1 MSESGDPP
9 PSSILSCDFSA
20 SGDVGDAP
28 FAFETDHEALRSNAD
43 YAALLRAMAALQ
55 AQKMQAVRDR
65 EKLIEARD
73 EALAD
78 PIAFVKRLQA
88 GEHLELP
95 GKQKVA
101 ELPDIEWE
109 KYRVVAA
116 DEAVRLRPDT
126 RHAPTPSSSSN
137 SSSTRVVDGQY
148 FVRGRAFDEKKP
160 VTFNQPW
167 TPEEQRRLEELLVQF
182 PSEDV
187 EMERWKKIA
196 TALGNRTPIQVQS
209 RTQKYFL
216 KLQKAGMPVPGRVG
230 KTSKRYVRHNTSGR
244 ATNHASKKYGLIG
257 QKNSTFFPS
266 LAPDVKMEDDD
277 ADNDY
282 DADFYSNNDT
292 VTTDRPAVLNDAY
305 YLEDEDVSD
314 EEDVP
319 VENRDTDDY
328 RELMWLKRIRR
339 EKELE
344 QNWGGVTVHAGFR
357 CDGCDVEPI
366 VGSRFQCSECLH
378 PDTVD
383 FCCDCAP
390 KGLAVGSN
398 HKKTHILKPVRR
410 KKTTADNIGA
420 DKEYGAAARSYLDP
434 NFMK

>member
-1 MSESGDPP
+1 MSESGDPL
-9 PSSILSCDFSA
+9 PSSILSCDYSA
-20 SGDVGDAP
+20 TGDSSVADEP

-73 EALAD
+73 KALAD
-78 PIAFVKRLQA
+78 PIAFVKKLQA
-88 GEHLELP
+88 GEQLDLP
-95 GKQKVA
+95 GKQKIV

-116 DEAVRLRPDT
+116 DEAVRPRPDT
-126 RHAPTPSSSSN
+126 RYAQTSSSSN
-137 SSSTRVVDGQY
+137 TSSTRVVDGQY

-196 TALGNRTPIQVQS
+196 AALGNRTPIQVQS

-230 KTSKRYVRHNTSGR
+230 KTSKRYVRQNASGR

-292 VTTDRPAVLNDAY
+292 VTTIRPAVLNDAY

-319 VENRDTDDY
+319 IENRDTDDY

-344 QNWGGVTVHAGFR
+344 QNYGGVTIHAGFR

-366 VGSRFQCSECLH
+366 VGSRFQCSECLQ

-383 FCCDCAP
+383 FCSDCAP
-390 KGLAVGSN
+390 RGLEVGSN
-398 HKKTHILKPVRR
+398 HKRTHVLRPVRK
-410 KKTTADNIGA
+410 KKTTAGA